1 MKLYDKVRII
11 EDGRTGHI
19 VSVRNNK
26 MEGYFFEVS
35 IDGGGIS
42 LKTFG
47 ELELIVPAP
56 ARSKRQKPELSPA
69 LFPEYLK

>member
-19 VSVRNNK
+19 VSVRANK
-26 MEGYFFEVS
+26 TEGYFFEVS
-35 IDGGGIS
+35 IDGGGMAI
-42 LKTFG
+42 KTFG
-47 ELELIVPAP
+47 ELELIVQAP
-56 ARSKRQKPELSPA
+56 ERRKRQKPELSPA